1 MSECQHRGLG
11 IENCISG
18 TDEAGVICTGKCFS
32 LCYLATCLTRGFI
45 TVGLDMTCE
54 DGAVHL
60 VGGDT
65 LSRGRVEYCYHGSW
79 YSLCAND
86 WGEQEA
92 RVVCN
97 TLGYDT
103 TGHGKIHDHS
113 TESEYELIIV
123 IHLSVSVVSNFGR
136 GTSPILNKNFQ
147 CSSGYNVLS
156 QCTITEQ
163 NTSQCQHVAGV
174 ICEGLHFSSLLQN
187 E

>member
-11 IENCISG
+11 IENCVSG

-32 LCYLATCLTRGFI
+32 LYYLATCLTRGFI
-45 TVGLDMTCE
+45 TVGIDVTCE

-86 WGEQEA
+86 WSEQEA

-97 TLGYDT
+97 TLGYDIT
-103 TGHGKIHDHS
+103 THGKIHDNS
-113 TESEYELIIV
+113 TEYELIFV
-123 IHLSVSVVSNFGR
+123 IHLSSVSCVQLWSRYKPNIEKR
-136 GTSPILNKNFQ
+136 L
-147 CSSGYNVLS
+147 
-156 QCTITEQ
+156 E
-163 NTSQCQHVAGV
+163 
-174 ICEGLHFSSLLQN
+174 EGHRMGKPTN
-187 E
+187 AACAEEM